1 MILTSLTNS
10 SITKIKQNKKPSQ
23 PQSTQKKRKK
33 ERLEGTSTTYENKV
47 VGVHLIWGPDFYTG
61 PLYIQRACPL
71 YGKKKPKLTCKLFS
85 RVYNMQKL
93 IGGFHFHLHFHCF
106 TFRGWFYST
115 SRSIVTFLSL
125 GFWRKSPYIFINQS
139 YSY

>member
-71 YGKKKPKLTCKLFS
+71 YGKKSPNSPVNFSAACTTCKSDWWVPLS
-85 RVYNMQKL
+85 L
-93 IGGFHFHLHFHCF
+93 SLSLFHFSWVVLLYFSLNSNIF
-106 TFRGWFYST
+106 VIFFFWEK
-115 SRSIVTFLSL
+115 VLS
-125 GFWRKSPYIFINQS
+125 KSAS
-139 YSY
+139 Y